1 MILKLHKMKSRK
13 KHEAKKMPSRITN
26 DTVAEHRERVLAGGR
41 KHKYPI
47 QYTKHRLVWNAIFI
61 GIAALI
67 AALVLVWAQLYVWRD
82 TGDIAYRITR
92 TIPLPVASV
101 DGTWVRYSD
110 YLMIH
115 RSNMAV
121 LAKRGQQHA
130 EDKVAF
136 QRQRSMEV
144 AIENVYAEK
153 LARERSIAISD
164 ERVMGL
170 IEQQR
175 KERSLSENAYATA
188 VKDQLGWSLGE
199 ARQAL
204 RANLLRREVAFA
216 VDEAALRLSEGIAT
230 ELKAGKKLSEIA
242 QARGQA
248 VQYVPRVSVAKN
260 NADGGLTAE
269 AAKLKAGETSGIVK
283 TVSGDAYH
291 FISVEE
297 NTDQAVTYGYIRVP
311 LTEFKRQLEEL
322 KKAGKIKYFIKL

>member
-1 MILKLHKMKSRK
+1 
-13 KHEAKKMPSRITN
+13 MPSRITN

-61 GIAALI
+61 GVAALI
-67 AALVLVWAQLYVWRD
+67 AALVLVWVQLYVWRD

-101 DGTWVRYSD
+101 DGSWVRYSD

-115 RSNMAV
+115 RSNMTV
-121 LAKRGQQHA
+121 LTKRGQQHA

-136 QRQRSMEV
+136 QRQRSMDV

-153 LARERSIAISD
+153 IARERSITIPD
-164 ERVMGL
+164 ERVTGL

-175 KERSLSENAYATA
+175 KERSLSENAYAAA

-216 VDEAALRLSEGIAT
+216 VDEAALRMGEEIAA
-230 ELKAGKKLSEIA
+230 ELGAGKKLSDIA

-269 AAKLKAGETSGIVK
+269 AAKLKAGETSAIVK
-283 TVSGDAYH
+283 TVSGDAYY

-297 NTDQAVTYGYIRVP
+297 NTDQVVTYGYIRIP

-322 KKAGKIKYFIKL
+322 KKAGKIKHFIEL

>member
-1 MILKLHKMKSRK
+1 MILKLHKMKLRK